1 MKNMNWLN
9 YHHLFYFW
17 ITAKE
22 GGINNASKKLGIG
35 QPTISTLI
43 KTLEETLEQS
53 LFDRTNRTL
62 VLTEAGKVVFDYAS
76 QIFALGNE
84 LLEVVKDGT
93 FSQRVHVQFGVLDSV
108 PKGLVQSLIISAQ
121 KTGPC
126 VISILEGDEEHL
138 FRELQAHRVDLVVSN
153 FPPSIG
159 NKKQFFSRFLSK
171 RSVAI
176 YGAKK
181 FQSLKRK
188 FPFSLQGQPFIM
200 PSLHSKFRHD
210 LNHYFKTNNI
220 SVDTIIETQDT
231 SIQKL
236 LGIQGMGLVPLP
248 EFAGVDLIKEKKLYK
263 LGTLEKVTEDFWLVS
278 SPRKFQNPIARNLME
293 NFNWKN

>member
-1 MKNMNWLN
+1 MDWLN

-17 ITAKE
+17 VTAKE
-22 GGINNASKKLGIG
+22 GSINKASKKLGIG

-43 KTLEETLEQS
+43 KTLEESLEQS
-53 LFDRTNRTL
+53 LFDRKNRSL
-62 VLTEAGKVVFDYAS
+62 VLTEVGKVVFDYSS

-108 PKGLVQSLIISAQ
+108 PKHLVQSLILSAQ

-126 VISILEGDEEHL
+126 IISILEGEEEYL

-159 NKKQFFSRFLSK
+159 DKKQFFSRFLAK
-171 RSVAI
+171 HSVAI

-210 LNHYFKTNNI
+210 LNHFFKTNNI
-220 SVDTIIETQDT
+220 NVDTIIETQDT

-248 EFAGVDLIKEKKLYK
+248 EFAGAELIKEKKLFK
-263 LGTLEKVTEDFWLVS
+263 LGTLQKVTEDFWLVS
-278 SPRKFQNPIARNLME
+278 SPRKFQNPIARNIME
-293 NFNWKN
+293 SFNWKN

>member
-1 MKNMNWLN
+1 MDWLN

-17 ITAKE
+17 VTAKE
-22 GGINNASKKLGIG
+22 GSINKASKKLGIG

-43 KTLEETLEQS
+43 KTLEESLEQS
-53 LFDRTNRTL
+53 LFDRKNRAL
-62 VLTEAGKVVFDYAS
+62 VLTEVGKVAFDYAS

-84 LLEVVKDGT
+84 LLEVVKDGAL
-93 FSQRVHVQFGVLDSV
+93 SQRVHVQFGILDSV
-108 PKGLVQSLIISAQ
+108 PKHLVQSLILSAQ

-126 VISILEGDEEHL
+126 VVSIREGEEDYL

-153 FPPSIG
+153 FPPSVS
-159 NKKQFFSRFLSK
+159 NKKQFFSRFLAK
-171 RSVAI
+171 HSVAI

-181 FQSLKRK
+181 FQSLKLK
-188 FPFSLQGQPFIM
+188 FPFSLQSQPFIM

-210 LNHYFKTNNI
+210 LNHFFKTNNI
-220 SVDTIIETQDT
+220 NVDTIIETQDT

-248 EFAGVDLIKEKKLYK
+248 EFAGVELVKEKKLFK
-263 LGTLEKVTEDFWLVS
+263 LGTLQKVTEDFWLVS
-278 SPRKFQNPIARNLME
+278 SPRKFQNPIARNIME
-293 NFNWKN
+293 NFSWEN

>member
-1 MKNMNWLN
+1 MNWLN

-22 GGINNASKKLGIG
+22 GSINSASKKLGIG

-53 LFDRTNRTL
+53 LFDRKNRSL

-76 QIFALGNE
+76 QIFALGDE
-84 LLEVVKDGT
+84 MMEVIKDGT
-93 FSQRVHVQFGVLDSV
+93 FSKRVHVQFGVLDSV
-108 PKGLVQSLIISAQ
+108 PKGLVQSLIGSAQ

-126 VISILEGDEEHL
+126 VISIIEGEEDYL
-138 FRELQAHRVDLVVSN
+138 FRELQAHRIDLIISN
-153 FPPSIG
+153 FPPSTG
-159 NKKQFFSRFLSK
+159 NKKQFFSRLLSK
-171 RSVAI
+171 NSVAI
-176 YGAKK
+176 YGSKK
-181 FQSLKRK
+181 FQPLKRK
-188 FPFSLQGQPFIM
+188 FPHSLQGQPFIM

-210 LNHYFKTNNI
+210 LNHFFRSNSIN
-220 SVDTIIETQDT
+220 VDTIIETQDT

-236 LGIQGMGLVPLP
+236 LGIQGMGLIPLP
-248 EFAGVDLIKEKKLYK
+248 DFAGVDLVKEKKLIK
-263 LGTLEKVTEDFWLVS
+263 LGTLQGVTEDFLLVS
-278 SPRKFQNPIARNLME
+278 SPRKFQNPIAQSLME

>member
-1 MKNMNWLN
+1 MDWLN

-17 ITAKE
+17 VTAKE
-22 GGINNASKKLGIG
+22 GSINKASKKLGVG

-43 KTLEETLEQS
+43 KTLEESLEQN
-53 LFDRTNRTL
+53 LFDRKNRSL
-62 VLTEAGKVVFDYAS
+62 VLTEVGKVVFDYAS

-93 FSQRVHVQFGVLDSV
+93 FAKKVHVQFGILDSV
-108 PKGLVQSLIISAQ
+108 PKHLVQSLIVSAQ
-121 KTGPC
+121 KTGSC
-126 VISILEGDEEHL
+126 VISILEGEEEYL

-159 NKKQFFSRFLSK
+159 DKKQFFSRFLAK
-171 RSVAI
+171 HSVAI
-176 YGAKK
+176 YGAKN
-181 FQSLKRK
+181 FQPLKHN
-188 FPFSLQGQPFIM
+188 FPFSLQGQPLIM

-210 LNHYFKTNNI
+210 LNHFFRTNNI
-220 SVDTIIETQDT
+220 NVDTIIETQDT

-248 EFAGVDLIKEKKLYK
+248 EFAGADLVKEKKLFK
-263 LGTLEKVTEDFWLVS
+263 LGTLHKVTEDFWLVL
-278 SPRKFQNPIARNLME
+278 SPRKFQNPIARNIME
-293 NFNWKN
+293 NFNWEP

>member
-1 MKNMNWLN
+1 MDWLN

-17 ITAKE
+17 VTAKE
-22 GGINNASKKLGIG
+22 GSINNASKKLGIG

-43 KTLEETLEQS
+43 KTLEETLGHS
-53 LFDRTNRTL
+53 LFDRKNRVL
-62 VLTEAGKVVFDYAS
+62 VLTEGGKVVFDYAS

-108 PKGLVQSLIISAQ
+108 PKGLVQSLILSAQ

-159 NKKQFFSRFLSK
+159 DKKQFFSRFLAK
-171 RSVAI
+171 HSVAV

-188 FPFSLQGQPFIM
+188 FPSSLQGQPFIM

-210 LNHYFKTNNI
+210 LNHFFKTINVN
-220 SVDTIIETQDT
+220 VDTIIETQDT

-236 LGIQGMGLVPLP
+236 LGVQGMGLVPLP
-248 EFAGVDLIKEKKLYK
+248 EFACTELIKEKKLFK

-278 SPRKFQNPIARNLME
+278 SPRKFQNPIARDLME
-293 NFNWKN
+293 NFNWEKK